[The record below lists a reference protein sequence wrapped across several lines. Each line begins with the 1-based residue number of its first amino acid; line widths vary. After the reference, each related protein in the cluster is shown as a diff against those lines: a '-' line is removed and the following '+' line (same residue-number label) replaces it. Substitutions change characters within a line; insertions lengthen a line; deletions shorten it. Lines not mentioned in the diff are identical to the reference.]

1 MRTAAQLTDELWQI
15 EQVIANLRKQTRILV
30 EERRRLRDEL
40 FVAQHREA
48 RVSGMKRLY
57 SLEEKRR

>member
-1 MRTAAQLTDELWQI
+1 MRTVAELSEELWLI
-15 EQVIANLRKQTRILV
+15 EQAIANLRKQTRILV
-30 EERRRLRDEL
+30 DERRRLRDEL